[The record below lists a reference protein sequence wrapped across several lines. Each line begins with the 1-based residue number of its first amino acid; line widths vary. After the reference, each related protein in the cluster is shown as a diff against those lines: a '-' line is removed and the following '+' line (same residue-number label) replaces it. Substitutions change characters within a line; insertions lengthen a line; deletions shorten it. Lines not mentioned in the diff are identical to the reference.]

1 MKLKKFLCGALTAA
15 LLGTTLCSTA
25 FAAGADLG
33 NGSYT
38 GEIHFLNGNGSG
50 NPSMCDSIFAHEA
63 DVELTDTTATLTF
76 YVAYPVPAFPTEG
89 ADGTIKDV
97 VMTVDGAEYRAISDI
112 DTKAVK
118 TFDTAG
124 ALFGIN
130 AGDELATQAL
140 TVELPRSAVDVLA
153 EGQVATSAYVSVV
166 MNTTQNF
173 YVQVTNLQP
182 KGGSD
187 TPAEETKDMQITA
200 NVEEQISAPT
210 YTVTVPEAVAMGT
223 LSGEADNTMEY
234 KVNVVAADLNGTVS
248 VTAPE
253 AGQLGSGENTLAF
266 TNSFGTQTVTADTEG
281 TDLGG
286 AIGVSAEA
294 VAAAAAGN
302 YTGTTTF
309 SITYSANE

>member
-1 MKLKKFLCGALTAA
+1 
-15 LLGTTLCSTA
+15 
-25 FAAGADLG
+25 
-33 NGSYT
+33 
-38 GEIHFLNGNGSG
+38 
-50 NPSMCDSIFAHEA
+50 
-63 DVELTDTTATLTF
+63 
-76 YVAYPVPAFPTEG
+76 
-89 ADGTIKDV
+89 
-97 VMTVDGAEYRAISDI
+97 
-112 DTKAVK
+112 
-118 TFDTAG
+118 
-124 ALFGIN
+124 
-130 AGDELATQAL
+130 
-140 TVELPRSAVDVLA
+140 
-153 EGQVATSAYVSVV
+153 
-166 MNTTQNF
+166 
-173 YVQVTNLQP
+173 
-182 KGGSD
+182 
-187 TPAEETKDMQITA
+187 MQITA

-210 YTVTVPEAVAMGT
+210 YTVTVSEAVAMGT